1 MGQTVK
7 CVAVFRRNP
16 DLTLEEFTAYW
27 LQDHSTL
34 IRSLSP
40 TMKSKRYVQSHLLR
54 GELTDL
60 LNGSRGGIEPY
71 DGLAEVWF
79 DLDDLEGEMTHE
91 QLLANIEILE
101 DERKFIDLERSSFFF
116 TVEHQFIPEPE

>member
-7 CVAVFRRNP
+7 CVAVFRRRP

-27 LQDHSTL
+27 LENHSAL

-40 TMKSKRYVQSHLLR
+40 TMKSQRYVQSHLLR

-60 LNGSRGGIEPY
+60 LNGSRNGIEPF
-71 DGLAEVWF
+71 DGVAEVWF
-79 DLDDLEGEMTHE
+79 DIEDLEGEMTHE
-91 QLLANIEILE
+91 QLLANIEVLE
-101 DERKFIDLERSSFFF
+101 DERKFIDLERSTFFF
-116 TVEHQFIPEPE
+116 TIEHQFLPEPV